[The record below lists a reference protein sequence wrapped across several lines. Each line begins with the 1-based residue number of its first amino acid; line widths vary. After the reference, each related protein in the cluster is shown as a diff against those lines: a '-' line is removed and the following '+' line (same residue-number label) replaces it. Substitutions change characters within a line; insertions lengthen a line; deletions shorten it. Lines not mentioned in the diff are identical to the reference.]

1 MIVKL
6 EHVAL
11 NVSDPAAMAAWY
23 CKHLGLEIV
32 RSLPNPP
39 HTHFLRDS
47 DGSMMIEIY
56 WNPPDQVP
64 EYGKMH
70 PLLLHLAFVSE
81 DPEKDKAKLLGAG
94 ATCVQDETLA
104 DGSRLVMLRDPWGL
118 SIQLC
123 KRANPMLRPR

>member
-1 MIVKL
+1 MKM

-23 CKHLGLEIV
+23 TQHMGFEIV

-39 HTHFLRDS
+39 YTHFLRDS

-56 WNPPDQVP
+56 KNPPDQVP

-70 PLLLHLAFVSE
+70 HLLLHLAFVSE
-81 DPEKDKAKLLGAG
+81 DPEKDKARLLGVG
-94 ATCVQDETLA
+94 AAYVQDETLG

-123 KRANPMLRPR
+123 KRANPMLRSR

>member
-1 MIVKL
+1 LKM

-23 CKHLGLEIV
+23 SRHLGFEIV
-32 RSLPNPP
+32 RSLPNAPY
-39 HTHFLRDS
+39 THFLRDS

-56 WNPPDQVP
+56 KNPPDQVP

-70 PLLLHLAFVSE
+70 PLLLHLAFVSTDTE
-81 DPEKDKAKLLGAG
+81 TDKARLLGAG
-94 ATCVQDETLA
+94 ATHVQDETLA
-104 DGSRLVMLRDPWGL
+104 DGSRLTMLRDPWGL

-123 KRANPMLRPR
+123 KRANPMLRSG